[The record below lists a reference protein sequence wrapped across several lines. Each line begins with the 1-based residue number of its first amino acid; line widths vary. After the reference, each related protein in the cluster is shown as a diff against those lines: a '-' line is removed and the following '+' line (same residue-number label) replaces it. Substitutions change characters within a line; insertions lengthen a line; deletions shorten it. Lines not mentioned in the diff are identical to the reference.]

1 MTLAH
6 QSSFAEPFSTLP
18 PRSSGRA
25 RPSPLNHGR
34 GTSFDLPRQRAGQ
47 QPQLRRAGGATGGF
61 LPLPTRRT
69 ATFGKL
75 IGGWHV

>member
-1 MTLAH
+1 MTRAH

-34 GTSFDLPRQRAGQ
+34 GTSFDLPRQRAFE
-47 QPQLRRAGGATGGF
+47 QPLRRAGGAAGGF
-61 LPLPTRRT
+61 FPLPTRRT
-69 ATFGKL
+69 ATFGNL